1 MYAEHLGED
10 EIMKIYQGRLF
21 CVLYEINM
29 FVVVIHYI
37 FITLHLHHIRSAR
50 RKKE

>member
-1 MYAEHLGED
+1 MHAEHLGED

-21 CVLYEINM
+21 CVLCEINM
-29 FVVVIHYI
+29 FVVAIHYI
-37 FITLHLHHIRSAR
+37 FIVLHLHRIRSAC